1 MDLVLA
7 FNVPH
12 DVTRVVGDALLGV
25 RNIAA
30 CHIRDALH
38 PLVVCCLRFTPI
50 HPCAQV
56 SNSGPGNCGTITGSR
71 LSQRV
76 GVLDHGVDALLLV
89 PVERLKHEWSLALSC
104 ASIRSRSKCL
114 LRCRQSFACSWL
126 CSFVSFPR
134 AHPCCW
140 VCSFTPTVG
149 PLFSNPQC
157 RPPITSSG
165 FFASLSV
172 ILPSSPKVS
181 GFLSWGSSATV
192 MITQFVDLVQVLI
205 VAAASCSHGDPR
217 ADCVFFTPCMTFS
230 WRSMRCLANCSPVHV
245 LTPWAFTCCAWSVG
259 LTSTTLFPPSRAAR
273 GGLSRAR
280 LLWFVAFTSLS
291 CSSPLTLRA

>member
-1 MDLVLA
+1 M
-7 FNVPH
+7 
-12 DVTRVVGDALLGV
+12 
-25 RNIAA
+25 
-30 CHIRDALH
+30 
-38 PLVVCCLRFTPI
+38 VCE
-50 HPCAQV
+50 V

-104 ASIRSRSKCL
+104 ASRRSRSKCL

-140 VCSFTPTVG
+140 VCSIVSSARAHPCCWVCSFTPAVG
-149 PLFSNPQC
+149 PLFSTPQC

-172 ILPSSPKVS
+172 ILPSSAKVS

-217 ADCVFFTPCMTFS
+217 ADLCVFHA
-230 WRSMRCLANCSPVHV
+230 LHDV
-245 LTPWAFTCCAWSVG
+245 LMAIHALLGELFARARTDSVG
-259 LTSTTLFPPSRAAR
+259 LHVLRVVCWTDQHHAVVPLARSAWRSLQSSAALVR
-273 GGLSRAR
+273 CVHVAVLLQSAHIEGLSAGK
-280 LLWFVAFTSLS
+280 
-291 CSSPLTLRA
+291 PLTRKTCIQRQDFRFGTAVGHC